1 MTGALVSI
9 LLLLGLLVLG
19 VPMLVSLLAAVIL
32 NFFLTGLWPLTL
44 PQTMISGVSSFTL
57 IALPLF
63 VLAGTIMNAGGIS
76 GRLFE
81 FARALVGWLRG
92 GLAQV
97 DVLTSI
103 FFGGMIGSSTAD
115 LAGTGSITIPALKRH
130 GYPAEI
136 AASVTASSSGIGP
149 LIPPSSPM
157 ILYSA
162 ITGVSLGSL
171 FLAGL
176 IPGIL
181 LGLVMMGVVAVLAYR
196 RNWPRHGRFSLREI
210 WKTGVHS
217 AMSFGMPALI
227 IGGLVL
233 GVFTPTEGAAFCV
246 VYALVLSCFVYRTL
260 RPADL
265 LRVFGNAVQ
274 LTGELLI
281 IVALSFAL
289 GAGLTAAHAPQA
301 LAEIVSAIVGED
313 SQFLQLSALMVL
325 GIIAGMFLD
334 PLIPVLVPVILPLL
348 TLYQIDLVHFGALM
362 VMCVVIGQLT
372 PPLAI
377 ALIITSRIADCDQ
390 MKIFMANLP
399 FLLAIVAFLIVMML
413 VPELATWLPSIART

>member
-1 MTGALVSI
+1 MTGAVLSI

-19 VPMLVSLLAAVIL
+19 VPMLVALLAAVIL

-176 IPGIL
+176 VPGVL
-181 LGLVMMGVVAVLAYR
+181 LGLVLMAVVAVLAHR
-196 RNWPRHGRFSLREI
+196 RGWPRHGRFSLREI
-210 WKTGVHS
+210 WNTGLRS
-217 AMSFGMPALI
+217 LLSFGMPLII

-274 LTGELLI
+274 MTGELLI

-289 GAGLTAAHAPQA
+289 GAGLTAAHAPQG

-313 SQFLQLSALMVL
+313 SRFLQLLALVVL

-348 TLYQIDLVHFGALM
+348 TLYQIDLVHFGAIM

-390 MKIFMANLP
+390 MKIFVANIP
-399 FLLAIVAFLIVMML
+399 FLLAIVAFLIALML
-413 VPELATWLPSIART
+413 IPGLATWLPSVAAR

>member
-1 MTGALVSI
+1 MIGALIAI

-19 VPMLVSLLAAVIL
+19 VPMLVALLAAVVL
-32 NFFLTGLWPLTL
+32 NFFLSGQWTLTL

-81 FARALVGWLRG
+81 FARALVGWMRG

-115 LAGTGSITIPALKRH
+115 LAGTGSITIPALKRE

-162 ITGVSLGSL
+162 VTGVSLGSL

-176 IPGIL
+176 VPGIL
-181 LGLVMMGVVAVLAYR
+181 LGLVLMAVVAVLAYR
-196 RNWPRHGRFSLREI
+196 HNWPRHGRLSLRDL
-210 WKTGVHS
+210 WRTGLRS
-217 AMSFGMPALI
+217 LLSFGMPALI

-233 GVFTPTEGAAFCV
+233 GMFTPTEGAAFCV
-246 VYALVLSCFVYRTL
+246 VYALFLSCFVYRTL

-274 LTGELLI
+274 MTGELLV

-289 GAGLTAAHAPQA
+289 GAGLTASHAPQG
-301 LAEIVSAIVGED
+301 LAEIIGALVGEN
-313 SQFLQLSALMVL
+313 SQFLQLSALVVL

-348 TLYQIDLVHFGALM
+348 TLYESDLIHFGALM

-377 ALIITSRIADCDQ
+377 ALIITSRIANCDQ

-413 VPELATWLPSIART
+413 VPEIATWLPSVARS

>member
-1 MTGALVSI
+1 MIDALISI
-9 LLLLGLLVLG
+9 LLLLGLLVCG
-19 VPMLVSLLAAVIL
+19 VPMLVSLLVAVIV
-32 NFFLTGLWPLTL
+32 NFYLTGLWPLTL
-44 PQTMISGVSSFTL
+44 PQIMISGVSTFTL
-57 IALPLF
+57 VALPLF

-81 FARALVGWLRG
+81 FARALVGWLKG
-92 GLAQV
+92 GLAHV
-97 DVLTSI
+97 NVLTSM

-130 GYPAEI
+130 GYSGEI
-136 AASVTASSSGIGP
+136 AAAVTASSSGIGP

-196 RNWPRHGRFSLREI
+196 GGWPSDGHFSAREI

-217 AMSFGMPALI
+217 LLSFGMPALI

-246 VYALVLSCFVYRTL
+246 VYALVLSCFIYRTL

-274 LTGELLI
+274 LTGELLV
-281 IVALSFAL
+281 IVALSFSL

-301 LAEIVSAIVGED
+301 LAEVMSTLVGEN
-313 SQFLQLSALMVL
+313 SQFLQLSALVIL

-348 TLYQIDLVHFGALM
+348 TLYEIDLIHFGALM
-362 VMCVVIGQLT
+362 VMCVVIGQMT

-413 VPELATWLPSIART
+413 VPELATWLPSVARN

>member
-1 MTGALVSI
+1 MIGALIAI

-19 VPMLVSLLAAVIL
+19 VPMLVALLAAVVL
-32 NFFLTGLWPLTL
+32 NFFLSGQWTLTL
-44 PQTMISGVSSFTL
+44 PQTMISGVSTFTL

-115 LAGTGSITIPALKRH
+115 LAGTGSITIPALKRE

-176 IPGIL
+176 VPGVL
-181 LGLVMMGVVAVLAYR
+181 LGLVLMGVVAVLAYR
-196 RNWPRHGRFSLREI
+196 RNWPRHGSLSLRDI
-210 WKTGVHS
+210 WRTGLRS
-217 AMSFGMPALI
+217 MLSFGMPALI

-233 GVFTPTEGAAFCV
+233 GIFTPTEGAAFCV
-246 VYALVLSCFVYRTL
+246 VYALFLSCFVYRTL

-274 LTGELLI
+274 LTGELLV

-289 GAGLTAAHAPQA
+289 GAGLTASHAPQG
-301 LAEIVSAIVGED
+301 LADIIGAVVGED
-313 SQFLQLSALMVL
+313 SQFLQLSALVIL

-348 TLYQIDLVHFGALM
+348 TLYDIDLIHFGALM

-390 MKIFMANLP
+390 MKIFMANIP
-399 FLLAIVAFLIVMML
+399 FLLAIVAFLIIMML
-413 VPELATWLPSIART
+413 VPEIATWLPSVART

>member
-1 MTGALVSI
+1 MTGAVLSI
-9 LLLLGLLVLG
+9 VLLLGLLVLG
-19 VPMLVSLLAAVIL
+19 VPMLVALLAAVVL
-32 NFFLTGLWPLTL
+32 NFFLSGQWPLTL

-57 IALPLF
+57 VALPLF

-176 IPGIL
+176 VPGIL
-181 LGLVMMGVVAVLAYR
+181 LGLVLMAVVTVLAYR
-196 RNWPRHGRFSLREI
+196 HGWPRHGHFSLREI

-217 AMSFGMPALI
+217 LLSFGMPALI

-246 VYALVLSCFVYRTL
+246 VYALVLSCFIYRTL

-274 LTGELLI
+274 LTGELLV

-301 LAEIVSAIVGED
+301 LAEVISALVGEN
-313 SQFLQLSALMVL
+313 SQFLQLSALVVL

-348 TLYQIDLVHFGALM
+348 TLYEIDLVHFGALM

-390 MKIFMANLP
+390 MKIFMANMP
-399 FLLAIVAFLIVMML
+399 FLLSIVAFLIVMML
-413 VPELATWLPSIART
+413 VPELATWLPSVARN

>member
-1 MTGALVSI
+1 MIGALIAI

-19 VPMLVSLLAAVIL
+19 VPMLVALLAAVVL
-32 NFFLTGLWPLTL
+32 NFFLSGQWTLTL

-81 FARALVGWLRG
+81 FARALVGWMRG

-115 LAGTGSITIPALKRH
+115 LAGTGSITIPALKRE

-162 ITGVSLGSL
+162 VTGVSLGSL

-176 IPGIL
+176 VPGIL
-181 LGLVMMGVVAVLAYR
+181 LGLVLMAVVAVLAYR
-196 RNWPRHGRFSLREI
+196 HNWPRHGRLSLRDL
-210 WKTGVHS
+210 WRTGLRS
-217 AMSFGMPALI
+217 LLSFGMPALI

-233 GVFTPTEGAAFCV
+233 GMFTPTEGAAFCV
-246 VYALVLSCFVYRTL
+246 VYALFLSCFVYRTL

-274 LTGELLI
+274 MTGELLV

-289 GAGLTAAHAPQA
+289 GAGLTASHAPQG
-301 LAEIVSAIVGED
+301 LAEIIGALVGEN
-313 SQFLQLSALMVL
+313 SQFLQLSALIVL

-348 TLYQIDLVHFGALM
+348 TLYEIDLIHFGALM

-377 ALIITSRIADCDQ
+377 ALIITSRIANCDQ

-413 VPELATWLPSIART
+413 VPEIATWLPSVARS

>member
-1 MTGALVSI
+1 MTGAVLSI

-19 VPMLVSLLAAVIL
+19 VPMLVALLAAVIL

-44 PQTMISGVSSFTL
+44 PQIMISGVSSFTL

-130 GYPAEI
+130 GYSAEV
-136 AASVTASSSGIGP
+136 AAAVTASSSGIGP

-181 LGLVMMGVVAVLAYR
+181 LGLVMMAVVAVLAYR
-196 RNWPRHGRFSLREI
+196 HGWPRHGRFSLRKI
-210 WKTGVHS
+210 WKTGLRS
-217 AMSFGMPALI
+217 LLSFGMPLII

-260 RPADL
+260 RPAHL
-265 LRVFGNAVQ
+265 WRVFANAVQ

-289 GAGLTAAHAPQA
+289 GAGLTAAHAPQG

-313 SQFLQLSALMVL
+313 SRFLQLSALVIL

-348 TLYQIDLVHFGALM
+348 TLYQIDLIHFGALM

-377 ALIITSRIADCDQ
+377 ALIITARIAECDQ

-399 FLLAIVAFLIVMML
+399 FLLAIVAFLILMML

>member
-9 LLLLGLLVLG
+9 GLLLGLLVFG
-19 VPMLVSLLAAVIL
+19 VPMLVSLLAAVVL
-32 NFFLTGLWPLTL
+32 NFYLSGQWTLTL
-44 PQTMISGVSSFTL
+44 PQTMISGVGSFTL

-76 GRLFE
+76 GRLFD
-81 FARALVGWLRG
+81 FAKALVGWARG
-92 GLAQV
+92 GLAHV
-97 DVLTSI
+97 DVLTSM

-176 IPGIL
+176 VPGIL
-181 LGLVMMGVVAVLAYR
+181 LGLVMMGVVAILAHR
-196 RNWPRHGRFSLREI
+196 RGWPRYGRLSLREI
-210 WKTGVHS
+210 WETGLRS
-217 AMSFGMPALI
+217 ALSFGMPALI
-227 IGGLVL
+227 VGGLVF
-233 GVFTPTEGAAFCV
+233 GVFTPTEGAAFAV
-246 VYALVLSCFVYRTL
+246 VYALILSCVVYRTL
-260 RPADL
+260 RVSDL
-265 LRVFGNAVQ
+265 MRVFGNAVQ
-274 LTGELLI
+274 MTGELLI

-289 GAGLTAAHAPQA
+289 GSGLTAAHAPQA
-301 LAEIVSAIVGED
+301 LAEFITGLVGEN
-313 SQFLQLSALMVL
+313 SQFLQLSALVVL

-348 TLYQIDLVHFGALM
+348 TLYQIDLVHFGAIM

-377 ALIITSRIADCDQ
+377 ALIITSRIANVDQ
-390 MKIFMANLP
+390 MRIFWANMP
-399 FLLAIVAFLIVMML
+399 FLLAIVAFLVVLML
-413 VPELATWLPSIART
+413 VPELATWLPNQARD

>member
-1 MTGALVSI
+1 MTGAILSI

-19 VPMLVSLLAAVIL
+19 VPMLVALLAAVIL

-44 PQTMISGVSSFTL
+44 PQIMISGVSSFTL

-130 GYPAEI
+130 GYPAEV
-136 AASVTASSSGIGP
+136 AAAVTASSSGIGP

-176 IPGIL
+176 VPGIL
-181 LGLVMMGVVAVLAYR
+181 LGLVMMAVVAVLAYR
-196 RNWPRHGRFSLREI
+196 HGWPRHGRFSPREI
-210 WKTGVHS
+210 WKTGLRS
-217 AMSFGMPALI
+217 LLSFGMPLII

-246 VYALVLSCFVYRTL
+246 VYALILSCFVYRTL
-260 RPADL
+260 RPVHL
-265 LRVFGNAVQ
+265 WRVFANAVQ

-289 GAGLTAAHAPQA
+289 GAGLTAAHAPQG

-313 SQFLQLSALMVL
+313 SRFLQLSALVIL

-348 TLYQIDLVHFGALM
+348 TLYQIDLIHFGALM

-377 ALIITSRIADCDQ
+377 ALIITARIAECDQ

-399 FLLAIVAFLIVMML
+399 FLLAIMAFLILMML